1 MYASNLM
8 WTLDDYTSVFDEE
21 RWQGTSLQNLQEG
34 IDILWTLVRACW
46 NQARRAPLQSTR
58 SWPHTISAHG
68 FTDPVTD
75 INS

>member
-1 MYASNLM
+1 VNALNLTWTFDDYAS
-8 WTLDDYTSVFDEE
+8 VFGEE
-21 RWQGTSLQNLQEG
+21 RWQETSPQNLQEG
-34 IDILWTLVRACW
+34 IDNLWTLVRACW